1 MNSVPP
7 TDTASRVLVTGLGG
21 FTGRYLRHAL
31 EAVGYEVH
39 GLFAPG
45 LDWTARSPGPNDHV
59 ADLLDLATVKAVVR
73 RVKPSHVMH
82 LAAISF
88 VAHDDAAAIYATNI
102 VGTRNLLDA
111 LSSTD
116 APHCVVLASS
126 ASIYGNAVAELIT
139 EEAPPRPANDYGV
152 SKLAMEHLAWLWADR
167 LPVTIVRPFNYTG
180 IGQSDKFLV
189 PKIVNAYKTQAPALE
204 LGNIAVERDFS
215 DVRDVADAYVQLLQV
230 PSASV
235 VNICSGTTHTLQSVL
250 EAAQSI
256 TGHRLEIQV
265 NPVLVRPNEVRRLR
279 GSNARLRALLPGW
292 SPRPFRET
300 LNWMLTA

>member
-1 MNSVPP
+1 M
-7 TDTASRVLVTGLGG
+7 LVTGLGG
-21 FTGRYLRHAL
+21 FTGRYLRPAL
-31 EAVGYEVH
+31 EAGGYEVH

-45 LDWTARSPGPNDHV
+45 VDSTARPPGPNDHV
-59 ADLLDLATVKAVVR
+59 ADLLDLTTVKAVVH
-73 RVKPSHVMH
+73 RVKPSHVVH

-111 LSSTD
+111 LSSTG
-116 APHCVVLASS
+116 APDCVVLASS
-126 ASIYGNAVAELIT
+126 AGIYGNAVAELIT
-139 EEAPPRPANDYGV
+139 EDAPPCPANDYGV
-152 SKLAMEHLAWLWADR
+152 SKLAMEHLASLWADR

-180 IGQSDKFLV
+180 VGQSENFLV
-189 PKIVNAYKTQAPALE
+189 PKIVKAYKAHAPALE

-215 DVRDVADAYVQLLQV
+215 DVRDVAAAYVQLLQI
-230 PSASV
+230 PGAGV

-256 TGHRLEIQV
+256 TGHRPEIQI
-265 NPVLVRPNEVRRLR
+265 NPALVRSSEVRRLR

-300 LNWMLTA
+300 LSWMLTAKSAQRR